1 MVCIYCS
8 QNTKIINSR
17 SKNNRTGTWR
27 RHKCLHCHSVFT
39 TYESPDL
46 EKSIRVKTSSDTLRP
61 FLRDQI
67 FIDIYRSVSHRKSP
81 LEDSTHLT
89 DTIIGKVVALKSA
102 IITTSEIK
110 GITKDTLINFDKP
123 ALAYYSAHFI
133 DKLVD

>member
-8 QNTKIINSR
+8 HKTQIINSR
-17 SKNNRTGTWR
+17 SKNKNISTWR
-27 RHKCLHCHSVFT
+27 RHKCLQCNSVFT
-39 TYESPDL
+39 THESADL
-46 EKSIRVKTSSDTLRP
+46 EKSISVKPSSGSLRP

-89 DTIIGKVVALKSA
+89 DTIISKVLALKSA
-102 IITTSEIK
+102 LVSTSELKNIIK
-110 GITKDTLINFDKP
+110 ETLNSFDKP

-133 DKLVD
+133 DN